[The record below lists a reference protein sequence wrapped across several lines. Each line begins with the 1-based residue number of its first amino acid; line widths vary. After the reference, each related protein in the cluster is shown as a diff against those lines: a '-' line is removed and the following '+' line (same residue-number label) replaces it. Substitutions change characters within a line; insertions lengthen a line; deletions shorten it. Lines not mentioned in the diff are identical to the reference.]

1 MKKVKANREVEL
13 KVERIIE
20 FNRKLAALKIEKDIL
35 TEEIKDYMDEAEA
48 DTLQDRKGE
57 VVIGMIQTRG
67 GALKFDVKK
76 FETERPEEY
85 KKYLSETK
93 TYRVFLIK

>member
-13 KVERIIE
+13 KVERITE
-20 FNRKLAALKIEKDIL
+20 LNRKLAALKIEKDIL
-35 TEEIKDYMDEAEA
+35 TEEIKDYMDEADA

-76 FETERPEEY
+76 FEAERPEEY
-85 KKYLSETK
+85 KKYLSETT